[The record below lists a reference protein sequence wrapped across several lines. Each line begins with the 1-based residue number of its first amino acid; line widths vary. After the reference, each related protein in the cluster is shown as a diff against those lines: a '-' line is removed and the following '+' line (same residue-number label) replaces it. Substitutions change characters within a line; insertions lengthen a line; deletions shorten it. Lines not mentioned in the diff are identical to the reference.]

1 MHAVGGFQGFGAAAA
16 RGLEGA
22 SGRSGPSS
30 ADAAERAARN
40 GTREEPRTADEI
52 ASGIVASFRASTQ
65 RSSGT
70 TPEARRGT
78 VAATEQLSYLIAGQ
92 PPEVQAAVLRGAQA
106 ELAQLTR
113 QLEHLSHEETGR
125 AVAALT
131 RVANSVGSDQVRLLT
146 DTMAREL
153 PEVLA
158 SDRGRSEGRVL
169 GAMQDAIEGGDGALL
184 ATAMARSLENDGHT
198 ELATEVHER
207 AAESVAVVRERYS
220 EARAEV
226 DARNAEL
233 ALVQTTWSGALDE
246 DAQQAGMEAFLQQHE
261 GDYAELDEAT
271 AVLAATLEG
280 ASYGMT
286 APAGLS
292 EDTDRSAFV
301 GAVAMVPELA
311 RTEAGSAVIVDA
323 MSRSAE
329 GRASFLDGSQRLSR
343 IRGAVEGLG
352 PWGRTD
358 SGTDSDAAHDAMLM
372 EAISVQTDA
381 AARQGDVSSLDRM
394 LGEFAAYTG
403 DPELA
408 QTAEQIQEGIAEA
421 WAEYEEGGGIIGE
434 LDALGSLGA
443 LQSKISR
450 TFRDVSKHY
459 LSDRPALQGRFDS
472 IGLSFATGSTISAFA
487 VAAVDPGADSFLDA
501 AGSGLKTLDT
511 RARNRNPALDGSTR
525 WGRVGAAAGL
535 AGGVVNVIQDPT
547 SVRAHLEA
555 VADGAGLANTSRMFS
570 SKPFMGQALKRAG
583 VVAGAFFS
591 AWDTLEALDRGDT
604 YGAAAAAAPLAGM
617 AIGAMVGPGGAAVGL
632 VVGGVIGI
640 GMELFRAF
648 SMNDPTLQFEQRT
661 QPFLM
666 AAFESMG
673 MSESDADQLSHRFR
687 DANDDLVGVGP
698 ALAGLAGHLGVSSDA
713 MLQWAA
719 GLSDWQAKTLAKRL
733 LRVDHESERLW
744 EASQGAPGEGRN
756 PRDPL
761 SISLDHGQMEDVA
774 GYVRNIMPPGPWSA
788 SEAGG

>member
-1 MHAVGGFQGFGAAAA
+1 MGLGSPA
-16 RGLEGA
+16 R
-22 SGRSGPSS
+22 RSGPVS
-30 ADAAERAARN
+30 ADAAERAARSA
-40 GTREEPRTADEI
+40 TRDQPRTSEQVA
-52 ASGIVASFRASTQ
+52 AGLLASFRAAT
-65 RSSGT
+65 RRASGT
-70 TPEARRGT
+70 TAEARLAT
-78 VAATEQLSYLIAGQ
+78 VTATEQLSHLIAGQ

-113 QLEHLSHEETGR
+113 QLEHLSREETGR
-125 AVAALT
+125 AVSALT

-153 PEVLA
+153 PDVLA
-158 SDRGRSEGRVL
+158 SDRGRAQGRVL

-184 ATAMARSLENDGHT
+184 ATAMARSLQDDGHA
-198 ELATEVHER
+198 ELAGEVHER
-207 AAESVAVVRERYS
+207 AAESVAVVRERYE

-246 DAQQAGMEAFLQQHE
+246 SAQQAGVEAFLQHHE

-286 APAGLS
+286 APAGLG
-292 EDTDRSAFV
+292 EDTERSSFV
-301 GAVAMVPELA
+301 AAVALVPALA
-311 RTEAGSAVIVDA
+311 RTEAGSAVVVDA
-323 MSRSAE
+323 MSRSAA
-329 GRASFLDGSQRLSR
+329 GRESFLDGSQRLMRMRDGLADMGIGSR
-343 IRGAVEGLG
+343 TAPGM
-352 PWGRTD
+352 
-358 SGTDSDAAHDAMLM
+358 DADTAHDAMLM

-394 LGEFAAYTG
+394 LGDLATCTD
-403 DPELA
+403 DPAIA

-443 LQSKISR
+443 LQSKIGKAFKE
-450 TFRDVSKHY
+450 TSKHF
-459 LSDRPALQGRFDS
+459 LSDRPALKGRFES
-472 IGLSFATGSTISAFA
+472 MGLSFATGSTISAFA
-487 VAAVDPGADSFLDA
+487 VAAMEPGVESFLDA
-501 AGSGLKTLDT
+501 SGSGLKTLDA
-511 RARNRNPALDGSTR
+511 RARSRNPSLDGATR
-525 WGRVGAAAGL
+525 WGRAGAAAGL
-535 AGGVVNVIQDPT
+535 AGGVVNIIQDPT

-555 VADGAGLANTSRMFS
+555 VVDGAGLANTSRMFS
-570 SKPFMGQALKRAG
+570 SKPFMGQVLKKAG
-583 VVAGAFFS
+583 VVAGVFFS
-591 AWDTLEALDRGDT
+591 AWDTLEAIDRGDA

-617 AIGAMVGPGGAAVGL
+617 AIGAFFGPGGAVAGLAIGGIVG
-632 VVGGVIGI
+632 V

-666 AAFESMG
+666 AAFGSMG
-673 MSESDADQLSHRFR
+673 MSDAAADQLSHRFR
-687 DANDDLVGVGP
+687 DANDDLIGVGP
-698 ALAGLAGHLGVSSDA
+698 ALAGLAGHLGVSTDA
-713 MLQWAA
+713 VLHWAA
-719 GLSDWQAKTLAKRL
+719 GLSDWEAKTLAKRL

-761 SISLDHGQMEDVA
+761 SVSLDQGQMEDVA
-774 GYVRNIMPPGPWSA
+774 GYVRNVMPPGPWSA
-788 SEAGG
+788 GGSSA